1 MTKEKNFFDRF
12 SITQEITIAVVAV
25 IFLMISVLGVIVAK
39 ALIKNNEEK
48 ITWQKKSNLQIATS
62 LLKDPIWTIDTN
74 NIKNAASTFVKD
86 DNQIIAVR
94 VLDEYGEILVES
106 RAPVAN
112 DDPFIDLLKVK
123 NRFLDSGEIKRNNEK
138 IGTVEFIYSTQKFND
153 DLSWLIVNLG
163 ISFLVVG
170 LSFGSLILWRM
181 KKTITEPVNR
191 IVETSKKIAEGNYQF
206 QVPEENVIEF
216 QLIAEASSA
225 AVRAIHERELELKR
239 QIVKAEQATKAKSNF
254 VSTMSHEI
262 RTPLNAIIG
271 LTELTLD
278 SGLTGEQRDNLET
291 AKLSADSLLSII
303 NDILDFSK
311 IEAGKLELEKINFNL
326 VDVLEDCEKILGLS
340 AKKKNLFFKF
350 YYRTDHKYLFK
361 GDPLRI
367 KQILINIINN
377 AIKFTSDSGVVNI
390 HLTVMDENQ
399 SSALVRFEIQ
409 DTGIGIA
416 KDKKGNLFDPFI
428 QQDQSTTRKFG
439 GTGLG
444 LSISK
449 KLIDLMGGTI
459 GVESEL
465 DVGSTFWFQMRLD
478 LGDKSKTIKEN
489 YIQPRDL

>member
-1 MTKEKNFFDRF
+1 MAKDKSYFDRF

-48 ITWQKKSNLQIATS
+48 IAWQKKSNLQIATS
-62 LLKDPIWTIDTN
+62 LLADPIWTVDTN

-94 VLDEYGEILVES
+94 VLDEYGDILVES
-106 RAPVAN
+106 RDRTMNAGG
-112 DDPFIDLLKVK
+112 FKDLLKTK
-123 NRFLDSGEIKRNNEK
+123 NRFLDTGAIKRNNEK

-153 DLSWLIVNLG
+153 ELSWLIIKLG

-170 LSFGSLILWRM
+170 LSFGALILWRM

-225 AVRAIHERELELKR
+225 AVRAINERDLELKR
-239 QIVKAEQATKAKSNF
+239 QIAKAEQATKAKSNF

-278 SGLTGEQRDNLET
+278 SDLTGEQRDNLET

-311 IEAGKLELEKINFNL
+311 IEAGKLELEKVDFNL
-326 VDVLEDCEKILGLS
+326 VDVLEDCEKILALS
-340 AKKKNLFFKF
+340 AKKKHLSFKF
-350 YYRTDHKYLFK
+350 YFRPEQNYFFK
-361 GDPLRI
+361 GDPFRL
-367 KQILINIINN
+367 KQILLNIINN
-377 AIKFTSDSGVVNI
+377 AIKFTSDSGEVNV
-390 HLTVMDENQ
+390 HLTVVDKVAG
-399 SSALVRFEIQ
+399 SALVRFEIQ
-409 DTGIGIA
+409 DTGIGI
-416 KDKKGNLFDPFI
+416 DKTKRDNLFEAFS
-428 QQDQSTTRKFG
+428 QEDQSTTRKFG

-459 GVESEL
+459 GVESEV
-465 DVGSTFWFQMRLD
+465 DVGSTFWFQLRLAT
-478 LGDKSKTIKEN
+478 GER
-489 YIQPRDL
+489 RD

>member
-1 MTKEKNFFDRF
+1 MTKDKSYFDRF

-48 ITWQKKSNLQIATS
+48 IAWQKKSNLQIATS
-62 LLKDPIWTIDTN
+62 LLADPIWTVDTN

-94 VLDEYGEILVES
+94 VLDEYGDILVES
-106 RAPVAN
+106 RDRTMNAGA
-112 DDPFIDLLKVK
+112 FKDLLKVK
-123 NRFLDSGEIKRNNEK
+123 NRFLDTGAIKRNNEK

-153 DLSWLIVNLG
+153 ELSWLIIKLG

-170 LSFGSLILWRM
+170 LSFGALILWRM

-216 QLIAEASSA
+216 QLISEASSA
-225 AVRAIHERELELKR
+225 AVRAINERDLELKR
-239 QIVKAEQATKAKSNF
+239 QIAKAEQATKAKSNF

-278 SGLTGEQRDNLET
+278 SELTGEQRDNLET

-311 IEAGKLELEKINFNL
+311 IEAGKLELEKVDFNL
-326 VDVLEDCEKILGLS
+326 IDVLENCEKILALS
-340 AKKKNLFFKF
+340 AKRKHLSFKF
-350 YYRTDHKYLFK
+350 YYRPEQNYSFK
-361 GDPLRI
+361 GDPFRL
-367 KQILINIINN
+367 KQILLNIINN
-377 AIKFTSDSGVVNI
+377 AIKFTSDSGEVNV
-390 HLTVMDENQ
+390 HLTVVDKSA
-399 SSALVRFEIQ
+399 SSALMRFEIQ
-409 DTGIGIA
+409 DTGIGI
-416 KDKKGNLFDPFI
+416 DKNKRENLFEAFS
-428 QQDQSTTRKFG
+428 QEDQSTTRKFG

-459 GVESEL
+459 GVESEV
-465 DVGSTFWFQMRLD
+465 DVGSTFWFQLRFAS
-478 LGDKSKTIKEN
+478 GDKK
-489 YIQPRDL
+489 D

>member
-1 MTKEKNFFDRF
+1 MTNEKSFFDRF

-48 ITWQKKSNLQIATS
+48 ISWQKKSNLQIATS
-62 LLKDPIWTIDTN
+62 LLKGPIWTVDTN
-74 NIKNAASTFVKD
+74 NIKSAASTFVKD

-94 VLDEYGEILVES
+94 VLDEYGEILVEN
-106 RAPVAN
+106 RAEDIN
-112 DDPFIDLLKVK
+112 EDLFMDLLKVK
-123 NRFLDSGEIKRNNEK
+123 NRFIDSGDIQRNNEK
-138 IGTVEFIYSTQKFND
+138 IGTVEFIYSTQKFSD
-153 DLSWLIVNLG
+153 ELSWLIIKLG

-191 IVETSKKIAEGNYQF
+191 IVETSKKIAEGNYHF
-206 QVPEENVIEF
+206 DVPEENVIEF

-225 AVRAIHERELELKR
+225 AVRAISERELELKR

-326 VDVLEDCEKILGLS
+326 IDVLEECEKILALS
-340 AKKKNLFFKF
+340 AKKKNLSFKF
-350 YYRTDHKYLFK
+350 YYRSERMYVFK
-361 GDPLRI
+361 GDPHRI
-367 KQILINIINN
+367 KQILLNIINN
-377 AIKFTSDSGVVNI
+377 AIKFTPDSGLVNV
-390 HLTVMDENQ
+390 HLTVVDENKA
-399 SSALVRFEIQ
+399 SALVRFEIQ
-409 DTGIGIA
+409 DTGIGI
-416 KDKKGNLFDPFI
+416 DNNKKENLFEPFR

-459 GVESEL
+459 GVESIVG
-465 DVGSTFWFQMRLD
+465 VGSTFWFQMRLD
-478 LGDKSKTIKEN
+478 LGDKPKVLVEN
-489 YIQPRDL
+489 YTQSRDL

>member
-1 MTKEKNFFDRF
+1 MTKEKSYFDRF
-12 SITQEITIAVVAV
+12 SITQEITVAVVAV

-48 ITWQKKSNLQIATS
+48 IAWQKKSNLQIATS
-62 LLKDPIWTIDTN
+62 LLADPIWTVDTN
-74 NIKNAASTFVKD
+74 NIRNAASTFVKD

-94 VLDEYGEILVES
+94 VLDEYGDILVES
-106 RAPVAN
+106 REASTTAGN
-112 DDPFIDLLKVK
+112 FKDLLKVK
-123 NRFLDSGEIKRNNEK
+123 NRFLDTGAIHRNNEK

-153 DLSWLIVNLG
+153 ELSWLIIKLG

-170 LSFGSLILWRM
+170 LSFGALILWRM

-191 IVETSKKIAEGNYQF
+191 IVETSRKIAEGNYQF

-216 QLIAEASSA
+216 QLISEASSA
-225 AVRAIHERELELKR
+225 AVRAINERDLELKR
-239 QIVKAEQATKAKSNF
+239 QIAKAEQATKAKSNF

-278 SGLTGEQRDNLET
+278 SDLTGEQRDNLET

-311 IEAGKLELEKINFNL
+311 IEAGKLELEMVEFSL
-326 VDVLEDCEKILGLS
+326 LDVLNECEKILSLS
-340 AKKKNLFFKF
+340 AKKKNLNFRF
-350 YYRTDHKYLFK
+350 YYRQDENYTYR
-361 GDPLRI
+361 GDPFRL
-367 KQILINIINN
+367 KQILLNIINN
-377 AIKFTSDSGVVNI
+377 AIKFTSEQGDVSV
-390 HLTVMDENQ
+390 HLSVLDK
-399 SSALVRFEIQ
+399 SSASALIRFEIQ
-409 DTGIGIA
+409 DTGIGIDKA
-416 KDKKGNLFDPFI
+416 KKENLFEAFS
-428 QQDQSTTRKFG
+428 QEDQSTTRKFG

-459 GVESEL
+459 GVESEV
-465 DVGSTFWFQMRLD
+465 DVGSTFWFQLRLAIIRNNE
-478 LGDKSKTIKEN
+478 K
-489 YIQPRDL
+489 

>member
-1 MTKEKNFFDRF
+1 M
-12 SITQEITIAVVAV
+12 A
-25 IFLMISVLGVIVAK
+25 
-39 ALIKNNEEK
+39 
-48 ITWQKKSNLQIATS
+48 
-62 LLKDPIWTIDTN
+62 DPIWTVDTN

-94 VLDEYGEILVES
+94 VLDEYGDILVES
-106 RAPVAN
+106 RDRSMNAGA
-112 DDPFIDLLKVK
+112 FKDLLKVK
-123 NRFLDSGEIKRNNEK
+123 NRFLDTGAIKRNNEK

-153 DLSWLIVNLG
+153 ELSWLIIKLG

-170 LSFGSLILWRM
+170 LSFGALILWRM

-216 QLIAEASSA
+216 QLISEASSA
-225 AVRAIHERELELKR
+225 AVRAINERDLELKR
-239 QIVKAEQATKAKSNF
+239 QIAKAEQATKAKSNF

-278 SGLTGEQRDNLET
+278 SDLSGEQRDNLET

-311 IEAGKLELEKINFNL
+311 IEAGKLELEKVDFNL
-326 VDVLEDCEKILGLS
+326 VDVLEDCEKILALS
-340 AKKKNLFFKF
+340 AKKKHLSFKF
-350 YYRTDHKYLFK
+350 YFRPELNYFFK
-361 GDPLRI
+361 GDPFRL
-367 KQILINIINN
+367 KQILLNIINN
-377 AIKFTSDSGVVNI
+377 AIKFTSDSGEVNV
-390 HLTVMDENQ
+390 HLTVVDKMAG
-399 SSALVRFEIQ
+399 SALVRFEIQ
-409 DTGIGIA
+409 DTGIGI
-416 KDKKGNLFDPFI
+416 DKTKRDNLFEAFS
-428 QQDQSTTRKFG
+428 QEDQSTTRKFG

-459 GVESEL
+459 GVESEV
-465 DVGSTFWFQMRLD
+465 DVGSTFWFQLRLATGERKIND
-478 LGDKSKTIKEN
+478 
-489 YIQPRDL
+489 

>member
-1 MTKEKNFFDRF
+1 MTKDKSYFDRF

-48 ITWQKKSNLQIATS
+48 IAWQKKSNLQIATS
-62 LLKDPIWTIDTN
+62 LLADPIWTVDTN

-94 VLDEYGEILVES
+94 VLDEYGDILVENRDS
-106 RAPVAN
+106 SMPTGN
-112 DDPFIDLLKVK
+112 FKDLLKVK
-123 NRFLDSGEIKRNNEK
+123 NRFLDTGAIRRNNEK

-153 DLSWLIVNLG
+153 ELSWLIIKLG

-170 LSFGSLILWRM
+170 LSFGALILWRM

-225 AVRAIHERELELKR
+225 AVRAINERDLELKR
-239 QIVKAEQATKAKSNF
+239 QIAKAEQATKAKSNF

-278 SGLTGEQRDNLET
+278 SNLSGEQRDNLET

-311 IEAGKLELEKINFNL
+311 IEAGKLELEM
-326 VDVLEDCEKILGLS
+326 VDFDLIAVLEECEKILALS
-340 AKKKNLFFKF
+340 AKKKNLNFRF
-350 YYRTDHKYLFK
+350 YFRTEENYAFR
-361 GDPLRI
+361 GDPHRL
-367 KQILINIINN
+367 KQILLNIINN
-377 AIKFTSDSGVVNI
+377 AIKFTSEQGEVNVHLSII
-390 HLTVMDENQ
+390 HRENGF
-399 SSALVRFEIQ
+399 ALIRFEIQ
-409 DTGIGIA
+409 DTGIGI
-416 KDKKGNLFDPFI
+416 DKTKRDNLFEAFS
-428 QQDQSTTRKFG
+428 QEDQSTTRKFG

-459 GVESEL
+459 GVESEV
-465 DVGSTFWFQMRLD
+465 DVGSTFWFQLRLAI
-478 LGDKSKTIKEN
+478 GDKKK
-489 YIQPRDL
+489 

>member
-1 MTKEKNFFDRF
+1 MIKDKSYFDRF

-48 ITWQKKSNLQIATS
+48 IAWQKKSNLQIATS
-62 LLKDPIWTIDTN
+62 LLADPIWTVDTN
-74 NIKNAASTFVKD
+74 NIKNAASTFVKE

-94 VLDEYGEILVES
+94 VLDEYGDILVENRDS
-106 RAPVAN
+106 SMPVGS
-112 DDPFIDLLKVK
+112 FKDLLKVK
-123 NRFLDSGEIKRNNEK
+123 NRFLDTGAIRRNNEK

-153 DLSWLIVNLG
+153 ELSWLIIKLG

-170 LSFGSLILWRM
+170 LSFGALILWRM
-181 KKTITEPVNR
+181 RKTITEPVNR

-225 AVRAIHERELELKR
+225 AVRAINERDLELKR
-239 QIVKAEQATKAKSNF
+239 QIAKAEQATKAKSNF

-278 SGLTGEQRDNLET
+278 SDLSGEQRDNLET

-311 IEAGKLELEKINFNL
+311 IEAGKLELEMVEFDL
-326 VDVLEDCEKILGLS
+326 VDVLEECEKILALS
-340 AKKKNLFFKF
+340 AKKKNLNFRF
-350 YYRTDHKYLFK
+350 YFRTEENYSFK
-361 GDPLRI
+361 GDPHRL
-367 KQILINIINN
+367 KQILLNIINN
-377 AIKFTSDSGVVNI
+377 AIKFTSEQGEVNV
-390 HLTVMDENQ
+390 HLSITHREGD
-399 SSALVRFEIQ
+399 SALIRFEIQ
-409 DTGIGIA
+409 DTGIGI
-416 KDKKGNLFDPFI
+416 DKTKRDNLFEAFS
-428 QQDQSTTRKFG
+428 QEDQSTTRKFG

-459 GVESEL
+459 GVESEV
-465 DVGSTFWFQMRLD
+465 DVGSTFWFQLRLVI
-478 LGDKSKTIKEN
+478 GDKK
-489 YIQPRDL
+489 R

>member
-1 MTKEKNFFDRF
+1 MTKEKSYFDRF
-12 SITQEITIAVVAV
+12 SITEEITIAVVAV

-48 ITWQKKSNLQIATS
+48 IAWQKKSNLQIATS
-62 LLKDPIWTIDTN
+62 LLADPIWTVDTN

-94 VLDEYGEILVES
+94 VLDEYGDILVEN
-106 RAPVAN
+106 R
-112 DDPFIDLLKVK
+112 DPAMLNGNFKDLLKVK
-123 NRFLDSGEIKRNNEK
+123 NRFLDTGAIRRNNEK

-153 DLSWLIVNLG
+153 ELSWLIIKLG

-170 LSFGSLILWRM
+170 LSFGALILWRM

-225 AVRAIHERELELKR
+225 AVRAINERDLELKR
-239 QIVKAEQATKAKSNF
+239 QIAKAEQATKAKSNF

-278 SGLTGEQRDNLET
+278 SDLSGEQRDNLET

-311 IEAGKLELEKINFNL
+311 IEAGKLELEIVNFDL
-326 VDVLEDCEKILGLS
+326 VDVLEDCEKILSLS
-340 AKKKNLFFKF
+340 AKKKNLQFRF
-350 YYRTDHKYLFK
+350 YYRTEDHHFYK
-361 GDPLRI
+361 GDPHRL
-367 KQILINIINN
+367 KQILLNIINN
-377 AIKFTSDSGVVNI
+377 AIKFTSDQGEVNVHLSIISKESG
-390 HLTVMDENQ
+390 
-399 SSALVRFEIQ
+399 SALIRFEIQ
-409 DTGIGIA
+409 DTGIGI
-416 KDKKGNLFDPFI
+416 DKTKRDNLFEAFS
-428 QQDQSTTRKFG
+428 QEDQSTTRKFG

-459 GVESEL
+459 GVESEV
-465 DVGSTFWFQMRLD
+465 DVGSTFWFQLRLAV
-478 LGDKSKTIKEN
+478 GDKTK
-489 YIQPRDL
+489 

>member
-1 MTKEKNFFDRF
+1 MTKDKSYFDRF
-12 SITQEITIAVVAV
+12 SITQEITVAVVAV

-48 ITWQKKSNLQIATS
+48 IAWQKKSNLQIATS
-62 LLKDPIWTIDTN
+62 LLADPIWTVDTN

-94 VLDEYGEILVES
+94 VLDEYGDILVES
-106 RAPVAN
+106 R
-112 DDPFIDLLKVK
+112 DLSMMTGSFKDLLKVK
-123 NRFLDSGEIKRNNEK
+123 NRFLDTGAIRRNNEK

-153 DLSWLIVNLG
+153 ELSWLIIKLG

-170 LSFGSLILWRM
+170 LSFGALILWRM

-191 IVETSKKIAEGNYQF
+191 IVETSRKIAEGNYQF

-216 QLIAEASSA
+216 QQISEASSA
-225 AVRAIHERELELKR
+225 AVRAINERDLELKR
-239 QIVKAEQATKAKSNF
+239 QIAKAEQATKAKSNF

-278 SGLTGEQRDNLET
+278 SDLTGEQRDNLET

-311 IEAGKLELEKINFNL
+311 IEAGKLELEVVDFNL
-326 VDVLEDCEKILGLS
+326 IDVIEDCEKILSLS
-340 AKKKNLFFKF
+340 ARKKHLSFKF
-350 YYRTDHKYLFK
+350 YYRAEENFRFK
-361 GDPLRI
+361 GDPYRL
-367 KQILINIINN
+367 KQILLNIINN
-377 AIKFTSDSGVVNI
+377 AIKFTSEEGEVNV
-390 HLTVMDENQ
+390 HLSVQDKVS
-399 SSALVRFEIQ
+399 SSALIRFEIQ
-409 DTGIGIA
+409 DTGIGI
-416 KDKKGNLFDPFI
+416 DKSKRENLFEAFS
-428 QQDQSTTRKFG
+428 QEDQSTTRKFG

-459 GVESEL
+459 GVESEI
-465 DVGSTFWFQMRLD
+465 DVGSTFWFQLRLSA
-478 LGDKSKTIKEN
+478 GEKVK
-489 YIQPRDL
+489 

>member
-1 MTKEKNFFDRF
+1 MTKDKSYFDRF

-48 ITWQKKSNLQIATS
+48 IAWQKKSNLQIATS
-62 LLKDPIWTIDTN
+62 LLADPIWTVDTN

-94 VLDEYGEILVES
+94 VLDEYGDILVES
-106 RAPVAN
+106 RDRTMNAGG
-112 DDPFIDLLKVK
+112 FKDLLKVK
-123 NRFLDSGEIKRNNEK
+123 NRFLDTGAIKRNNEK

-153 DLSWLIVNLG
+153 ELSWLIIKLG

-170 LSFGSLILWRM
+170 LSFGALILWRI

-225 AVRAIHERELELKR
+225 AVRAINERDLELKR
-239 QIVKAEQATKAKSNF
+239 QIAKAEQATKAKSNF

-278 SGLTGEQRDNLET
+278 SDLTGEQRDNLET

-311 IEAGKLELEKINFNL
+311 IEAGKLELEKVDFNL
-326 VDVLEDCEKILGLS
+326 VDVLEDCEKILALS
-340 AKKKNLFFKF
+340 AKRKHLSFKF
-350 YYRTDHKYLFK
+350 YFRPEQNYFFK
-361 GDPLRI
+361 GDPFRL
-367 KQILINIINN
+367 KQILLNIINN
-377 AIKFTSDSGVVNI
+377 AIKFTSDSGEVNV
-390 HLTVMDENQ
+390 HLTVVDKVAG
-399 SSALVRFEIQ
+399 SALVRFEIQ
-409 DTGIGIA
+409 DTGIGI
-416 KDKKGNLFDPFI
+416 DKTKRDNLFEAFS
-428 QQDQSTTRKFG
+428 QEDQSTTRKFG

-459 GVESEL
+459 GVESEV
-465 DVGSTFWFQMRLD
+465 DVGSTFWFQLRLAT
-478 LGDKSKTIKEN
+478 GER
-489 YIQPRDL
+489 RD

>member
-1 MTKEKNFFDRF
+1 MAKDKNYFNRF

-48 ITWQKKSNLQIATS
+48 IAWQKKSNLQIATG
-62 LLKDPIWTIDTN
+62 LMVDPIWTVDTN
-74 NIKNAASTFVKD
+74 NIKNAASTFVKED
-86 DNQIIAVR
+86 KQIIAVR
-94 VLDEYGEILVES
+94 VLDEYGDILVEIRDQAVS
-106 RAPVAN
+106 TIK
-112 DDPFIDLLKVK
+112 FKDLLKVK
-123 NRFLDSGEIKRNNEK
+123 NRFMDSGEIKRNGEK

-153 DLSWLIVNLG
+153 ELSWLILKLG
-163 ISFLVVG
+163 ISFFVVG
-170 LSFGSLILWRM
+170 LSFGALILWRM

-206 QVPEENVIEF
+206 LVPEENVIEF
-216 QLIAEASSA
+216 QLIANASRA
-225 AVRAIHERELELKR
+225 AVRAINEREQELKK
-239 QIVKAEQATKAKSNF
+239 QIIRVEKATKEKSNF

-291 AKLSADSLLSII
+291 VKLSADSLLSII

-311 IEAGKLELEKINFNL
+311 IEAGKLELEKVEFLL
-326 VDVLEDCEKILGLS
+326 VDLLENCKKILAFS
-340 AKKKNLFFKF
+340 ARKKDLYFKF
-350 YYRTDHKYLFK
+350 HYKDEHNFLLK
-361 GDPLRI
+361 GDPFRL
-367 KQILINIINN
+367 KQILLNIINN
-377 AIKFTSDSGVVNI
+377 AIKFTPDSGEVNVHMI
-390 HLTVMDENQ
+390 LVDKTQTTV
-399 SSALVRFEIQ
+399 LVRFEIQ
-409 DTGIGIA
+409 DTGIGI
-416 KDKKGNLFDPFI
+416 DKNKIKNLFDAFR

-459 GVESEL
+459 GLESQIG
-465 DVGSTFWFQMRLD
+465 VGSTFWFQLRFE
-478 LGDKSKTIKEN
+478 LG
-489 YIQPRDL
+489 

>member
-1 MTKEKNFFDRF
+1 MTKEKSYFDRF
-12 SITQEITIAVVAV
+12 SITQEITVAVVAV

-62 LLKDPIWTIDTN
+62 LLADPIWTVDTN
-74 NIKNAASTFVKD
+74 NIRNAASTFVKD

-94 VLDEYGEILVES
+94 VLDEYGDILVES
-106 RAPVAN
+106 REASTTAGN
-112 DDPFIDLLKVK
+112 FKDLLKVK
-123 NRFLDSGEIKRNNEK
+123 NRFLDTGAIRRNNEK

-153 DLSWLIVNLG
+153 ELSWLIIKLG

-170 LSFGSLILWRM
+170 LSFGALILWRM

-191 IVETSKKIAEGNYQF
+191 IVETSRKIAEGNYQF

-225 AVRAIHERELELKR
+225 AVRAINERDLELKR
-239 QIVKAEQATKAKSNF
+239 QIAKAEQATKAKSNF

-278 SGLTGEQRDNLET
+278 SDLSGEQRDNLET

-311 IEAGKLELEKINFNL
+311 IEAGKLELEVVEFSL
-326 VDVLEDCEKILGLS
+326 TDVLNECEKILSLS
-340 AKKKNLFFKF
+340 AKKKNLNFRF
-350 YYRTDHKYLFK
+350 YYRHDENYIYR
-361 GDPLRI
+361 GDPFRL
-367 KQILINIINN
+367 KQILLNIINN
-377 AIKFTSDSGVVNI
+377 AIKFTSEQGDVNV
-390 HLTVMDENQ
+390 HLTVMDK
-399 SSALVRFEIQ
+399 SSTSALIRFEIQ
-409 DTGIGIA
+409 DTGIGIDKA
-416 KDKKGNLFDPFI
+416 KRENLFEAFS
-428 QQDQSTTRKFG
+428 QEDQSTTRKFG

-459 GVESEL
+459 GVESEV
-465 DVGSTFWFQMRLD
+465 DVGSTFWFQLRLS
-478 LGDKSKTIKEN
+478 LVEKSK
-489 YIQPRDL
+489 

>member
-1 MTKEKNFFDRF
+1 MTKDKSYFDRF

-48 ITWQKKSNLQIATS
+48 IAWQKKSNLQIATS
-62 LLKDPIWTIDTN
+62 LLADPIWTVDTN

-94 VLDEYGEILVES
+94 VLDEYGDILVES
-106 RAPVAN
+106 RDRTMNAGA
-112 DDPFIDLLKVK
+112 FKDLLKVK
-123 NRFLDSGEIKRNNEK
+123 NRFLDTGAIKRNNEK

-153 DLSWLIVNLG
+153 ELSWLIIKLG

-170 LSFGSLILWRM
+170 LSFGALILWRM

-216 QLIAEASSA
+216 QFISEASSA
-225 AVRAIHERELELKR
+225 AVRAINERDLELKR
-239 QIVKAEQATKAKSNF
+239 QIAKAEQATKAKSNF

-278 SGLTGEQRDNLET
+278 SDLTGEQRDNLET

-311 IEAGKLELEKINFNL
+311 IEAGKLELEKVDFNL
-326 VDVLEDCEKILGLS
+326 IEVLENCEKILALS
-340 AKKKNLFFKF
+340 AKKKHLAFKF
-350 YYRTDHKYLFK
+350 YHRPEQDYSFK
-361 GDPLRI
+361 GDPFRL
-367 KQILINIINN
+367 KQILLNIINN
-377 AIKFTSDSGVVNI
+377 AIKFTSDSGEVNV
-390 HLTVMDENQ
+390 HLTVVDKSA

-409 DTGIGIA
+409 DTGIGI
-416 KDKKGNLFDPFI
+416 DKNKRDNLFEAFS
-428 QQDQSTTRKFG
+428 QEDQSTTRKFG

-459 GVESEL
+459 GVESEV
-465 DVGSTFWFQMRLD
+465 DVGSTFWFQLRLS
-478 LGDKSKTIKEN
+478 LGDKKN
-489 YIQPRDL
+489 